1 MHVQA
6 TGTTCNVTVF
16 DINNPTSVILNP
28 TKPCDHSIYNKTCT
42 AFQGALLIDIS
53 PALDARTGKLLKQ
66 QNPDIQVGALAV
78 RFHVLCSPAG
88 HVTAGA
94 CLRGAEMQSAVM
106 CAITRSTLTAL
117 CRGRNVIYHQK
128 LMRSTLMRQGVGQHL
143 DEAGDLKLNEWLM
156 LCAGLPDGAGHGRA
170 GVGRHGLHQR
180 PLQQR
185 CSGVAHPL
193 CPASC

>member
-66 QNPDIQVGALAV
+66 QNPDIQV
-78 RFHVLCSPAG
+78 P
-88 HVTAGA
+88 
-94 CLRGAEMQSAVM
+94 
-106 CAITRSTLTAL
+106 TLT
-117 CRGRNVIYHQK
+117 VK
-128 LMRSTLMRQGVGQHL
+128 
-143 DEAGDLKLNEWLM
+143 
-156 LCAGLPDGAGHGRA
+156 LCAAWHGTA
-170 GVGRHGLHQR
+170 IIECYMGC
-180 PLQQR
+180 P
-185 CSGVAHPL
+185 A
-193 CPASC
+193 PASCSSSRTLTSRLPPSR

>member
-66 QNPDIQVGALAV
+66 QNPDIQVGAL
-78 RFHVLCSPAG
+78 
-88 HVTAGA
+88 
-94 CLRGAEMQSAVM
+94 
-106 CAITRSTLTAL
+106 TLDFLTVYL
-117 CRGRNVIYHQK
+117 V
-128 LMRSTLMRQGVGQHL
+128 
-143 DEAGDLKLNEWLM
+143 
-156 LCAGLPDGAGHGRA
+156 
-170 GVGRHGLHQR
+170 
-180 PLQQR
+180 
-185 CSGVAHPL
+185 
-193 CPASC
+193 